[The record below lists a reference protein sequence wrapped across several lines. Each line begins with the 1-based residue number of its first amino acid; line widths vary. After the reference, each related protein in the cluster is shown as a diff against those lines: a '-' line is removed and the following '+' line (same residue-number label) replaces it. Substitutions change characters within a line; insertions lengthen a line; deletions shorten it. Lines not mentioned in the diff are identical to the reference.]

1 MKPFFVGRNVPGNPT
16 HKWWSKAKLDIEK
29 QILMRQVE
37 EGEQS
42 DHNCTAVHLPHLR
55 RMLIAFARVDKWD
68 AVMNRAILHTAWCT
82 WSTIGAWHLTWR
94 PCGDHCRKRR
104 PCLPLCAAHT
114 PAL

>member
-1 MKPFFVGRNVPGNPT
+1 MKLFFVGR
-16 HKWWSKAKLDIEK
+16 IEK
-29 QILMRQVE
+29 QIFMRQVE

-42 DHNCTAVHLPHLR
+42 DHICTAVHLP
-55 RMLIAFARVDKWD
+55 RMLKAFARVDKWD
-68 AVMNRAILHTAWCT
+68 AVMNRAILHTTWCT
-82 WSTIGAWHLTWR
+82 FGAWHLTWR